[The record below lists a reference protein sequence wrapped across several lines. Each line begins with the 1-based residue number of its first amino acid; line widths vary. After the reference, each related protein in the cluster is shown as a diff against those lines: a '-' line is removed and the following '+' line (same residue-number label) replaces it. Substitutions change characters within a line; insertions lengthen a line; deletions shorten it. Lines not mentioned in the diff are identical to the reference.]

1 MKRKRCKDISPRSNL
16 KSSRFSDLILS
27 ETKSLTCSDP
37 TGYKIK
43 ISTPFK
49 RLLRNE
55 YCFKRYVNKRLAQD
69 LGKCLCTK
77 SCDEYCTNKSIYI
90 ECNKDTCQICKQ
102 GSKDCGNC
110 RFTLRQYKLVTLFD
124 TKSKGIGL
132 RTAEDIKLGEF
143 VIEYVGEIINL
154 KQLEERKEMT
164 SKLTKHIYVFSLGN
178 ETYIDATY
186 KGNLAR
192 FINHSCEPNLVAQ
205 KWFVGS
211 DIKVG
216 LFSLR
221 DIKAGDELTF
231 DYRLGTSISG
241 DQPFECMCGSKLCEK
256 WISNTKDSRVYN
268 EMINQ
273 YKTIISN
280 FLNVKSLSKPMQRF
294 KHLVYILEYPMVTK
308 YKGLNFNNKS
318 DKSYCKSLKLSG
330 NLYKKYQSHNLNNLK
345 IKINYQNNE
354 SSCIIMD
361 LFYISLSWVIWSSF
375 NQFNISHYNFKP
387 IYESFPW
394 VLFPWNSNKY
404 IIQEIEN
411 YSLFIYNRSQLTRNL
426 SARELQ
432 IRLRQILNNK
442 QSDILDIIETWS
454 NDEVCQDCGSAG
466 NLISC
471 DNCWS
476 SYHISCAKLIMSP
489 SSSKEWVCVLCKKYK
504 TRRSWFMLS
513 KRKRLEFQQERAD
526 ATWSSLL
533 SG

>member
-16 KSSRFSDLILS
+16 KSSKSSDLILS
-27 ETKSLTCSDP
+27 ETKPLTCSDP

-43 ISTPFK
+43 ISTSFK

-69 LGKCLCTK
+69 LGRCSCTK
-77 SCDEYCTNKSIYI
+77 SCDQYCTNKSIYI

-154 KQLEERKEMT
+154 KQLEERKKMT

-216 LFSLR
+216 LFSLK

-231 DYRLGTSISG
+231 DYRFGTSISG

-256 WISNTKDSRVYN
+256 RISNTKDSRIYN
-268 EMINQ
+268 EITNQ
-273 YKTIISN
+273 YKMTISN

-294 KHLVYILEYPMVTK
+294 KHLVYILDLEYPMVTK
-308 YKGLNFNNKS
+308 YKDLNFNNKS
-318 DKSYCKSLKLSG
+318 NKSYCKSLNLSE

-345 IKINYQNNE
+345 IKLNYQNYDIKLYLNNILE

-361 LFYISLSWVIWSSF
+361 IFYISLSWVIWSSF

-394 VLFPWNSNKY
+394 ALFPWNTNKY

-442 QSDILDIIETWS
+442 QSNILDIIETWS

-489 SSSKEWVCVLCKKYK
+489 SSLKQWVCILCRKYK
-504 TRRSWFMLS
+504 TR
-513 KRKRLEFQQERAD
+513 
-526 ATWSSLL
+526 
-533 SG
+533 